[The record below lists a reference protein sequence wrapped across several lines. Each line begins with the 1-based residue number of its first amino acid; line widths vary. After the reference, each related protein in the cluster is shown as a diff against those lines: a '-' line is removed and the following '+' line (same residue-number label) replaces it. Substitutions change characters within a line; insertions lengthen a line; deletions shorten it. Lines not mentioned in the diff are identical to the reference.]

1 MSRFKISNQIFTLG
15 LDAQEISIYAY
26 LCSLPSLQNT
36 LDDRS
41 TVRVKQSTIAQKCGF
56 KAVQT
61 VSKVISRLADKGL
74 VEPLRRSVK
83 ANRHKG
89 TYSYAIKQL
98 PTDSCY
104 FFVDRHIFGKLSP
117 RQMLIYLFICK
128 MYSPKLNDSWNSYS
142 DIAAQTGMKRELVI
156 QTINELVE
164 LKLITRC
171 HRKAQ
176 ENRHMFVD
184 NHYQII
190 FWVRG
195 TLKGKKKVRL
205 YCEYSHTGSLH
216 SRQSK
221 TYNNHSTFLLK
232 CQEEMRYFLMV
243 RGSP

>member
-1 MSRFKISNQIFTLG
+1 MSQFKISNQIFTLG

-26 LCSLPSLQNT
+26 LCSLPSIQNT
-36 LDDRS
+36 LDGKS
-41 TVRVKQSTIAQKCGF
+41 TVRVKQTTIAQKCGF

-61 VSKVISRLADKGL
+61 VSKVICRLAEKGL
-74 VEPLRRSVK
+74 VEPLGRSVK

-89 TYSYAIKQL
+89 TYAYTVKQL

-104 FFVDRHIFGKLSP
+104 FFVDRHIFGKVNP

-128 MYSPKLNDSWNSYS
+128 MYSPTLHDSWNSYK
-142 DIAAQTGMKRELVI
+142 DIAAQTGMKREMVI
-156 QTINELVE
+156 QTINELVG

-171 HRKAQ
+171 HRKAR

-195 TLKGKKKVRL
+195 TFKGKKKVRL
-205 YCEYSHTGSLH
+205 YSQYNRTGSLH

-221 TYNNHSTFLLK
+221 TYNNHSTILLK